1 MTATDGGNAVFAG
14 AKNCPCHR
22 AIRPTWMWE
31 MRILQEQKSAVLPEH
46 MRSLPSM
53 APRYTV
59 HPEHKKP
66 GYAFAHRALIF
77 RFSEQLI

>member
-1 MTATDGGNAVFAG
+1 MQF
-14 AKNCPCHR
+14 
-22 AIRPTWMWE
+22 
-31 MRILQEQKSAVLPEH
+31 LQEQKTVHATVHPEHRRSLPSMAPRHTFHPEH

-77 RFSEQLI
+77 RFSEQLN